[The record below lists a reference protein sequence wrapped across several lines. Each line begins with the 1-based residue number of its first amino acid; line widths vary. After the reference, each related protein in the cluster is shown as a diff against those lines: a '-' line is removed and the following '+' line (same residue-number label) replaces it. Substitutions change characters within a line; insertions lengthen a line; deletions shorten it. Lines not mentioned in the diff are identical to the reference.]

1 MTEEMKP
8 DTAQESQ
15 SNMAEN
21 KPESPS
27 NDGLLSEVMAKKAT
41 IKEQAEEIAQLKAAN
56 EKRRTRKLEDEGK
69 HKELIAEQYSTID
82 NLNAKLESQ
91 TGIVNNYKQNLINGL
106 TSDDERKEHLSTKS
120 VDFLEE
126 LTKERASMAPLSVSN
141 PVESLGAVRSPI
153 SNKPWAE
160 MSETE
165 RRNHYTQKANEQASG
180 KF

>member
-27 NDGLLSEVMAKKAT
+27 NDGLLSEVMAKKEK
-41 IKEQAEEIAQLKAAN
+41 IKTLEAELAKRDADN
-56 EKRRTRKLEDEGK
+56 EKRRTKKLEDEGK
-69 HKELIAEQYSTID
+69 HKEIIAEQSSTID

-91 TGIVNNYKQNLINGL
+91 NGIVNNYKQNLINGL
-106 TSDDERKEHLSTKS
+106 TSEDERKEYLATKS

-126 LTKERASMAPLSVSN
+126 LNKEKSLLQPQSISN
-141 PVESLGAVRSPI
+141 PKESLGAVRA
-153 SNKPWAE
+153 SNSAFQDFTKMTDQEKRDNWDE
-160 MSETE
+160 IV
-165 RRNHYTQKANEQASG
+165 ASHR
-180 KF
+180 K